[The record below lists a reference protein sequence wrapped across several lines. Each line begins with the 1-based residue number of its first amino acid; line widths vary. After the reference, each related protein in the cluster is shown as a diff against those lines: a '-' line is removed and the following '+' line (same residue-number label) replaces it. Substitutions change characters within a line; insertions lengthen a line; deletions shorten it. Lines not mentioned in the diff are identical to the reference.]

1 MQKRQIYI
9 FLLALIFGLFAYAG
23 SAPLMP
29 AKEVLAQ
36 SFVIGSD
43 PVDGSTINAAPS
55 VVRIYFNAAISKISS
70 AHVYAVNSGQPVEV
84 NAAPSHVSP
93 TNPNELDTPLKPAS
107 TLPQGSYEVN
117 WTAVSNDDGR
127 VTFGLIGFNVGYSS
141 TGLTGTPV
149 LGPSTSNNLTE
160 IRAFSSLNI
169 LSILWEWLALIAL
182 VLWVGTLSIEWLLA
196 RSPRTQYLLE
206 RTQKQAQSLQWFC
219 LAGLLVADCVN
230 LALRSIH
237 FDQVTQQ
244 TLDFNT
250 IPQLLLETNYGW
262 IWMARVVI
270 LLVAMLL
277 LALQRRNQPSEPA
290 PEPAQR
296 KTTVNNGP
304 LRQYVTGELR
314 AVTTASL
321 PREHITTNLTK
332 ERMKEISPTHARIY
346 RYTWFSLPPA
356 VLYLLAHA
364 IAGESTQVLNPHISA
379 IIFDMLNLWAQGIW
393 FGGLAYLAYVL
404 LPFPPA
410 LERDSHADVLV
421 ALLERVTP
429 TALVAIGVTLVCSWF
444 LGEIS
449 ITSVQQLLTDPY
461 GRTLLVQ
468 GALLIVLLMLGLYT
482 FLARGSRLTRAAR
495 LLTVVKSDLPA
506 RRTRQEALQRDR
518 RRFALFA
525 GVQAWGGAG
534 ILLCTS
540 LMMFFAPPIVFP
552 AANYMT
558 QPNTQQSTATPQ
570 TTTTQTRQIG
580 NLSVTLQVVPGK
592 VAANNTILLTL
603 VGPGGQLV
611 TDARVQLSVNMQ
623 AMNMGIAQATAT
635 GGNPTYVATFQ
646 KSQAFS
652 MAGLWV
658 INVQISQPGH
668 SPVSGSF
675 TVNV

>member
-1 MQKRQIYI
+1 MQKRQIHI
-9 FLLALIFGLFAYAG
+9 FLLALIFSLVAYAG
-23 SAPLMP
+23 SVLLLP
-29 AKEVLAQ
+29 AREVLAQ

-55 VVRIYFNAAISKISS
+55 VVRIYFNAAVSKISS
-70 AHVYAVNSGQPVEV
+70 VHVYAVGSGQLVEV
-84 NAAPSHVSP
+84 NAAPSYVSP
-93 TNPNELDTPLKPAS
+93 TNPDELDTPLKPAS
-107 TLPQGSYEVN
+107 TLPEGSYEVK
-117 WTAVSNDDGR
+117 WTAVSDNDGR

-141 TGLTGTPV
+141 TGLPGVPV
-149 LGPSTSNNLTE
+149 LGPSTSNDLSGM
-160 IRAFSSLNI
+160 RAFSSLNI

-182 VLWVGTLSIEWLLA
+182 VLWLGTLSVEWLLA

-237 FDQVTQQ
+237 IDQITQQ
-244 TLDFNT
+244 TLDLNT
-250 IPQLLLETNYGW
+250 LPQLLLETSYGW
-262 IWMARVVI
+262 LWMAHVVI

-290 PEPAQR
+290 PEPVQR
-296 KTTVNNGP
+296 KNVANNGP

-321 PREHITTNLTK
+321 PREHITTSLTK
-332 ERMKEISPTHARIY
+332 ERMKEISPTHARFY

-356 VLYLLAHA
+356 VLYLLTHA
-364 IAGESTQVLNPHISA
+364 ITGESTQVLHPHISA
-379 IIFDMLNLWAQGIW
+379 IIFDALNLWAQGLW

-410 LERDSHADVLV
+410 LERDRHADMLV
-421 ALLERVTP
+421 ALLEIVTP
-429 TALVAIGVTLVCSWF
+429 TVLVAIGTTLVCSWF
-444 LGEIS
+444 LGETS

-482 FLARGSRLTRAAR
+482 FLVRGPRLARAAR
-495 LLTVVKSDLPA
+495 LLAVVKSDLPA

-518 RRFALFA
+518 RHFALFA
-525 GVQAWGGAG
+525 GIQAWGGAG
-534 ILLCTS
+534 ILLCAS

-552 AANYMT
+552 AVNYNT
-558 QPNTQQSTATPQ
+558 NTQQPAAPTT

-592 VAANNTILLTL
+592 IAANNTVLLTL

-611 TDARVQLSVNMQ
+611 TNAHVQLRVNMQ
-623 AMNMGIAQATAT
+623 AMDMGTAQATAT
-635 GGNPTYVATFQ
+635 GGNPMYVATFRQ
-646 KSQAFS
+646 GQAFS

-658 INVQISQPGH
+658 INVRISQPGQL
-668 SPVSGSF
+668 PVSGTF